1 MFTRCYNC
9 PFHCRHHPFFRELY
23 MQCLIFLKRSQ
34 SIPLALQCISSFFF
48 LTCYVELC
56 VDWIFLAR
64 VPVTSSFFRGL
75 DGSDISVLSTLW
87 LKICFFEIPEDV
99 VYVVAEVEVAT
110 LTCNCSD
117 IIFFKRY
124 SLTRAASFFLNA
136 SYFFGSIYFLLSL
149 SVFFSCG
156 INCFTQITLLMSI
169 SSTVIFAF
177 LFFYHFQQLLVNA
190 LLVNLLT
197 NY

>member
-34 SIPLALQCISSFFF
+34 SIPLPLHFIPSFFF

-56 VDWIFLAR
+56 VDWIFGKSSDHLVFLSRTGWEWYFSLVNTLAQI
-64 VPVTSSFFRGL
+64 FFL
-75 DGSDISVLSTLW
+75 
-87 LKICFFEIPEDV
+87 EIPEDV
-99 VYVVAEVEVAT
+99 VDVVAEVEVAAMAS
-110 LTCNCSD
+110 NCSD

-124 SLTRAASFFLNA
+124 SLTRAASFFLNT

-149 SVFFSCG
+149 SVFFFLRHQSLYRNHPSYLDKLYSNLC
-156 INCFTQITLLMSI
+156 CF
-169 SSTVIFAF
+169 
-177 LFFYHFQQLLVNA
+177 FFYHFQQLLVNT
-190 LLVNLLT
+190 LLANLLT

>member
-34 SIPLALQCISSFFF
+34 SIPLPLHFIRSFFF

-56 VDWIFLAR
+56 VDWIFWQEFRSPRL
-64 VPVTSSFFRGL
+64 SFADWMGVIFQSCQHF
-75 DGSDISVLSTLW
+75 GSN
-87 LKICFFEIPEDV
+87 FFFLEIPEDV
-99 VYVVAEVEVAT
+99 VDVVAEVEVAAMAS
-110 LTCNCSD
+110 NFSD

-124 SLTRAASFFLNA
+124 SLTRAASFFLNT
-136 SYFFGSIYFLLSL
+136 SYFFGSIYLLLSL
-149 SVFFSCG
+149 SVFFFLRHQSLYRNHPSYLDKLYSNLC
-156 INCFTQITLLMSI
+156 CF
-169 SSTVIFAF
+169 
-177 LFFYHFQQLLVNA
+177 FFYHFQQLLVNT
-190 LLVNLLT
+190 LLANLLT